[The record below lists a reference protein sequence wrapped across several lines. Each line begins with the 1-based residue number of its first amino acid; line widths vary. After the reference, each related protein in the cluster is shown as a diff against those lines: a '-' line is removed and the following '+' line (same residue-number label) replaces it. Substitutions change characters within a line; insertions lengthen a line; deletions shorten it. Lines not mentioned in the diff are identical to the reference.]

1 MFGIGMPE
9 LLIILVVA
17 LIVVGPKK
25 LPDLAKG
32 LGKGLS
38 EFRRATDEIKSELTQ
53 NETFQDFKEVTS
65 TVKDTVSSMNPK
77 EILDV
82 KPLLDPKEPKE
93 NLEGR
98 QEVIQQITSEE
109 QKEAAQDEQAAAETA
124 PESDPEPAA
133 NAQSSKAPTS
143 DA

>member
-9 LLIILVVA
+9 LIIILVVA
-17 LIVVGPKK
+17 LLVVGPKK

-38 EFRRATDEIKSELTQ
+38 EFRKATDAIKSEIT
-53 NETFQDFKEVTS
+53 ETETYKDFHEVTS

-82 KPLLDPKEPKE
+82 DAVLEPKKPKE
-93 NLEGR
+93 NLEARGDVYKLAAG
-98 QEVIQQITSEE
+98 EAESAPKPDAPPAPIT
-109 QKEAAQDEQAAAETA
+109 QGQDGEKSAA
-124 PESDPEPAA
+124 PEQNKVPQKHD
-133 NAQSSKAPTS
+133 
-143 DA
+143 

>member
-53 NETFQDFKEVTS
+53 SETFQDFKEVTS

-124 PESDPEPAA
+124 AESDPEPAA
-133 NAQSSKAPTS
+133 NAQSKAPTS